1 MPTLPPPT
9 TLQPIVVRA
18 ARLPDAAGDAAFSI
32 MSVAP
37 AVLHDNARLDEA
49 LATAPGFSLYRR
61 TSSLGANPTTQG
73 VSLRGIAGSGAS
85 RALVTLDGVPQ
96 NDPFGGWVIW
106 TGLPT
111 ETIASAQVVRGAGAG
126 AYGAGA
132 LTGVVALHEPD
143 SVPGDLSADLEGGQ
157 LGYGR
162 AAGIAEVDVAGTRAF
177 FDASGETSDGWI
189 PVRQGR
195 GPVDRPLTLHD
206 WSTAERVEG
215 DVGAVAVSERI
226 GAFEEDRGAGAVYA
240 GSRARGAQGS
250 VTLARQPGS
259 DAWGWRLQ
267 GWADG
272 SDLRNTTASVALGRQ
287 TASLADNQYATPA
300 YGVGGNAALRR
311 TAGTLNLELGV
322 DVRDFDGESRE
333 QLFSQGA
340 PSGTRVG
347 GGAEAVAGLYA
358 EASAS
363 AGRWLVTGGAR
374 LDGWTDYDSHLVQTG
389 ATGLDQSPG
398 ARGGAVPSGRFGV
411 RRELGGELYLRSA
424 AYSGFRQATLNEL
437 HRPFRVGSDVTLAN
451 AALTPERLYGAE
463 IGAGG
468 KGWLNWD
475 GDLFYNQLANAITNV
490 TVGHG
495 PASFPQAGYVATG
508 GTLYERENAGR
519 VNAYGLEGEA
529 DHSFGST
536 LRLSAAISY
545 THARVDGGSE
555 APQLT
560 GFRPAQ
566 TPQTVATATAQWRP
580 SPRLSLFGEV
590 RYESARFDDDQNTR
604 PIAAGTGVNA
614 RLEYRVLGAASLYVS
629 AENLLDADIETG
641 RTAADVVSYD
651 APRVVTVGI
660 AYRR

>member
-1 MPTLPPPT
+1 MAAPPT
-9 TLQPIVVRA
+9 TTIIQPVVVQA
-18 ARLPDAAGDAAFSI
+18 ARLPDPAGDAAFSI
-32 MSVAP
+32 VSVAP
-37 AVLHDNARLDEA
+37 QVLKDNERLDEA
-49 LATAPGFSLYRR
+49 LTTVPGFSLYRR

-126 AYGAGA
+126 PYGAGA
-132 LTGVVALHEPD
+132 LTGVVALREPD
-143 SVPGDLSADLEGGQ
+143 SVPGHLSADIEGGQ

-162 AAGIAEVDVAGTRAF
+162 AAGITEVNAGGARAF

-195 GPVDRPLTLHD
+195 GPVDTALNLHD

-215 DVGAVAVSERI
+215 DVGPVAVAERI
-226 GAFEEDRGAGAVYA
+226 GLFEEDRGAGTVYA

-250 VTLARQPGS
+250 VTLVEQPGP

-267 GWADG
+267 GWAEG
-272 SDLRNTTASVALGRQ
+272 SDLRNTTASVSLNRQ
-287 TASLADNQYATPA
+287 TATLADDQYATPA

-311 TAGTLNLELGV
+311 TSSALTLELGA
-322 DVRDFDGESRE
+322 DVRDFDGQSEE
-333 QLFSQGA
+333 QLFTLGA
-340 PSGTRVG
+340 PGGSRVG
-347 GGAEAVAGLYA
+347 GGGEAVAGLYA

-363 AGRWLVTGGAR
+363 AARWLVTGGAR
-374 LDGWTDYDSHLVQTG
+374 IDGWADYDSELLQTG
-389 ATGLDQSPG
+389 TTVLDEHPG
-398 ARGGAVPSGRFGV
+398 ARGGAVPSGRFGL
-411 RRELGGELYLRSA
+411 RRDFGDALYLRSA
-424 AYSGFRQATLNEL
+424 VYSGFRPATLNEL
-437 HRPFRVGSDVTLAN
+437 HRPFRVGNDVTLAN

-463 IGAGG
+463 VGAGG
-468 KGWLNWD
+468 KGWVNWD
-475 GDLFYNQLANAITNV
+475 GDLFYNQLANAVTNV
-490 TVGHG
+490 TLGHG
-495 PASFPQAGYVATG
+495 PGSFPQAGYVAAG

-529 DHSFGST
+529 DRAFGPA

-545 THARVDGGSE
+545 TYARVDGGSA

-560 GFRPAQ
+560 GLRPAQ
-566 TPQTVATATAQWRP
+566 TPETAATVTAQWHP
-580 SPRLSLFGEV
+580 LDRLSLFGEL
-590 RYESARFDDDQNTR
+590 RYEGARFDDDQNTR
-604 PIAAGTGVNA
+604 QIAAGTGVNA
-614 RLEYRVLGAASLYVS
+614 RLEYRILGGASLYVN
-629 AENLLDADIETG
+629 AENLLDADIQTG
-641 RTAADVVSYD
+641 RTAANVVSYD
-651 APRVVTVGI
+651 APRVVTVGL

>member
-1 MPTLPPPT
+1 MAALPPSPT
-9 TLQPIVVRA
+9 VRPVVVQA
-18 ARLPDAAGDAAFSI
+18 TRLPDPAGDGAFSI
-32 MSVAP
+32 VSVAP
-37 AVLHDNARLDEA
+37 AVLRDNVRLDEA
-49 LATAPGFSLYRR
+49 LASVPGFSLYRR

-126 AYGAGA
+126 PYGAGA
-132 LTGVVALHEPD
+132 LTGVVALREPD
-143 SVPGDLSADLEGGQ
+143 AVPGQLSADIEGGQ
-157 LGYGR
+157 LGYRR
-162 AAGIAEVDVAGTRAF
+162 AAGIAQVDAAGTRAF

-195 GPVDRPLTLHD
+195 GPVDTPLSLHD
-206 WSTAERVEG
+206 WSAAERIEG
-215 DVGAVAVSERI
+215 EVGAVAVSERI
-226 GAFEEDRGAGAVYA
+226 GAFEEDRDAGTVYA

-250 VTLARQPGS
+250 VTLARQPAP

-287 TASLADNQYATPA
+287 TATLADNQYATPA

-311 TAGTLNLELGV
+311 TTSVATLELGA
-322 DVRDFDGESRE
+322 DVRDFDGQSRE

-340 PSGTRVG
+340 ASGTRVSG
-347 GGAEAVAGLYA
+347 GGEAVAGLYA

-363 AGRWLVTGGAR
+363 IGRWLVTGGAR
-374 LDGWTDYDSHLVQTG
+374 VDGWTDYDSHLVQSGT
-389 ATGLDQSPG
+389 TVLDQSPG

-411 RRELGGELYLRSA
+411 RRELSGALYLRSA
-424 AYSGFRQATLNEL
+424 VYTGFRPATLNEL
-437 HRPFRVGSDVTLAN
+437 HRPFRVGNDVTLAN

-463 IGAGG
+463 VGAGG
-468 KGWLNWD
+468 QGWLTWD
-475 GDLFYNQLANAITNV
+475 GDLFYNQLADAITNV
-490 TVGHG
+490 TLGHG
-495 PASFPQAGYVATG
+495 PGGFPHAGYVAAG
-508 GTLYERENAGR
+508 GTLYERENAGQ

-529 DHSFGST
+529 DHRFGSR
-536 LRLSAAISY
+536 LRLSAAVSY
-545 THARVDGGSE
+545 THARVDGGSA

-560 GFRPAQ
+560 GLRPAQ
-566 TPQTVATATAQWRP
+566 TPEAAVTATADWRP
-580 SPRLSLFGEV
+580 MPRLGLSGEI

-614 RLEYRVLGAASLYVS
+614 RMDYRVQGAASLYVS
-629 AENLLDADIETG
+629 AENLLGAAIQTG
-641 RTAADVVSYD
+641 RTAVGVISYD
-651 APRVVTVGI
+651 APRVVTVGL